1 MSGSFPSPQQLLTSD
16 SITSFGRALAFM
28 GQGKFEEALKGLNSY
43 LEKEEN
49 PKSKLGIHLLVA
61 KINKQMKNPT
71 TAAVH
76 VNAALKIDS
85 ANEEALKLYVQ
96 LKGRAGEL
104 FAEATELLL
113 KNQPMQAIDSLKHAI
128 ELDDKDT
135 RFLVR
140 RGVIYRQMGLYNE
153 AVADLEK
160 VIEITNGNNS
170 DASRQLAIAY
180 NQLGIELYSARE
192 YQQALDVFQLAIK
205 HDDKSPSIFIN
216 KGDCHR
222 EMHQVGLALQDYL
235 HAHELNPDDTE
246 IRIRLSTLY
255 DARGLTFFD
264 RGMLDEAF
272 REFSKAIEYLPQ
284 VSHYYIHRATA
295 AIELGM
301 LDDAVRDYRA
311 VVKMDPYN
319 EQAWAKLSSM
329 GDSKGGRFD
338 ADEGPGLTAT
348 APRHG
353 MTRGRTGVGRSKSRE
368 RTGLGTRGQ
377 TLGTAIGTRGRTKGR
392 LDASNASTESVGRG
406 ERATRPVTRI
416 PMKSRSPTRTSKD
429 ESDFLTSLAKQKEF
443 GLNAF
448 RDQLGEVF
456 PSSPPS
462 VPSHSVSCLLRS
474 TSCRSSSAKFCVF

>member
-222 EMHQVGLALQDYL
+222 EMHQVGQALQNYL
-235 HAHELNPDDTE
+235 HAHELNPEDTE

-301 LDDAVRDYRA
+301 LDDALRDYRA

-338 ADEGPGLTAT
+338 ADEGPGLTA
-348 APRHG
+348 PRQG

-377 TLGTAIGTRGRTKGR
+377 TLGTATGTRGRTKGR

-456 PSSPPS
+456 PSSSPS
-462 VPSHSVSCLLRS
+462 VSQSLSLVLASFNILLLVLRMVGAK
-474 TSCRSSSAKFCVF
+474 TS